1 MHSAKGVPRLQAQKA
16 LQTGQPHLTSR
27 HCKMDYGALRPRA
40 SGRTAEEA
48 ALLQRQPELENL
60 FRAMALHLADYPE
73 QDKSN
78 PALLDELPKLKDP
91 KVCRPD

>member
-1 MHSAKGVPRLQAQKA
+1 
-16 LQTGQPHLTSR
+16 
-27 HCKMDYGALRPRA
+27 MDYGFLRPRA

-73 QDKSN
+73 RDKSN
-78 PALLDELPKLKDP
+78 PDGTLLDELPKLKDP
-91 KVCRPD
+91 KVCQPD